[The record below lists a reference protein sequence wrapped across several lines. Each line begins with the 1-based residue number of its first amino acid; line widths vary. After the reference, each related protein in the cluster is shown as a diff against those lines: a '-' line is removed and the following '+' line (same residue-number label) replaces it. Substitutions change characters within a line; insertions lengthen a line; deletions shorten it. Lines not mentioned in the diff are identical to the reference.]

1 MLLIFLCW
9 TLDSCDLKRKSKLQ
23 CVAPCEACQA
33 HKSSAPQLMKA
44 SAGLHLCACLSLPM
58 RLLVQR
64 SAMQCNAMRCNCDAR
79 YLPIIVKQER
89 SIGSKPQEAHLPD
102 SGGCVGPEMR
112 QVGGPSSSGQQRNMT
127 LCSQLQEVHRSL
139 LTLLPRMQP
148 PAAAA
153 LMYAY
158 PHLVAGHCITLTCPK
173 FTPALLF
180 ASDCCTLAHLRCH

>member
-1 MLLIFLCW
+1 M
-9 TLDSCDLKRKSKLQ
+9 
-23 CVAPCEACQA
+23 PG
-33 HKSSAPQLMKA
+33 PQVICTAIDEGFCRTA
-44 SAGLHLCACLSLPM
+44 SVCLSQP
-58 RLLVQR
+58 
-64 SAMQCNAMRCNCDAR
+64 SHEIACAKICNAMQCNCDAR

-112 QVGGPSSSGQQRNMT
+112 QVGGPSSSGQQRNMR

-180 ASDCCTLAHLRCH
+180 ASDCCTLAYLRCH